1 MSTMRWTYK
10 SNTQGVA
17 LVNGHNFKK
26 GDVIPVTVYELYTN
40 TKGGVSQTVDVYYLG
55 YTPEGADSEPTM
67 RPPSGQQLQI
77 GNTFELAEETSAGVS
92 PKTSKS
98 GGTIKELSNNKTVM
112 WLGIIVVSYFAYK
125 YFNKK

>member
-17 LVNGHNFKK
+17 LVDGDNFKK
-26 GDVIPVTVYELYTN
+26 GDVIPVTVYELYTDSR
-40 TKGGVSQTVDVYYLG
+40 GGGSQTVDVYYYG
-55 YTPEGADSEPTM
+55 EAPIGADSEPTM

-77 GNTFELAEETSAGVS
+77 GKTFELAEETSTGVS
-92 PKTSKS
+92 PNTSKS

-112 WLGIIVVSYFAYK
+112 WLGIIVVGYFAYK

>member
-10 SNTQGVA
+10 SNTRGVA
-17 LVNGHNFKK
+17 LVDGDNFKK
-26 GDVIPVTVYELYTN
+26 GDVIPVTVYELYTDSR
-40 TKGGVSQTVDVYYLG
+40 GGGSQTVDVYYYG
-55 YTPEGADSEPTM
+55 EAPIGADSEPTM

-77 GNTFELAEETSAGVS
+77 GKTFELAEETSTGVS
-92 PKTSKS
+92 PNTSKS

-112 WLGIIVVSYFAYK
+112 WLGIIVVGYFAYK